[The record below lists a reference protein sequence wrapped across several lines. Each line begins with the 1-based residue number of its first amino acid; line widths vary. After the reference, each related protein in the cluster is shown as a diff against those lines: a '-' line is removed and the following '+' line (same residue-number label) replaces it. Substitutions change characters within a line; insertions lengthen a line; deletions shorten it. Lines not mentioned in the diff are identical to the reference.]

1 MINNKLHKQIINNKV
16 KTDLN
21 NDHNDNKKGDSH
33 KNPCRDFLGQL
44 EITATVLNSTWVT
57 TPYLGSKTKELTVLI
72 TQQ

>member
-1 MINNKLHKQIINNKV
+1 MIFRRIVEDQDNMINNKLYKQIVNNKV

-44 EITATVLNSTWVT
+44 RINNNRVE
-57 TPYLGSKTKELTVLI
+57 
-72 TQQ
+72 

>member
-1 MINNKLHKQIINNKV
+1 MIFWRIFENQENIINNKLENLIVNNKV

-44 EITATVLNSTWVT
+44 GINNKGVE
-57 TPYLGSKTKELTVLI
+57 
-72 TQQ
+72 